1 MVRAVDGQGE
11 RVMNDY
17 PGYIAVEGPM
27 GSGTTTLAL
36 KIAERLGH
44 QTILDQFAAN
54 PYLERFYRD
63 PEQFALATQLS
74 FLRTRL
80 EQQKELVGMLGDNV
94 ISDYLLA
101 RDELYAGIALTEEE
115 LDLYQ
120 YYFGHLHPSP
130 PKPDLVVYLQAT
142 PEALMN
148 RIDRRGRGFEVD
160 VQIAYLRRLIEA
172 YNSFF
177 FHYNETPLLVIN
189 TTKIDYVHSEI
200 ELDYLLEEINRT
212 RTGTRYYVVSNV
224 QE

>member
-189 TTKIDYVHSEI
+189 TTEIDYVHSEI

>member
-1 MVRAVDGQGE
+1 
-11 RVMNDY
+11 MNDY

-189 TTKIDYVHSEI
+189 TTEIDYVHSEI